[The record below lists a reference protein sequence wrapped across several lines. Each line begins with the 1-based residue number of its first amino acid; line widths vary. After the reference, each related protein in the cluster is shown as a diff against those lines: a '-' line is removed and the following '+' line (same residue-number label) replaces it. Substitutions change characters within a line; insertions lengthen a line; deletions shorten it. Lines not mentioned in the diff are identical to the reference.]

1 MGCMV
6 CHANERDRKWKCTWC
21 QLRVCRGCSEE
32 LGRLGRDLGRLVE
45 GWERKRV
52 VREEMREEREDEVRE
67 EGLRDVQAEY
77 ERLGGRGRG

>member
-1 MGCMV
+1 MG
-6 CHANERDRKWKCTWC
+6 
-21 QLRVCRGCSEE
+21 RV
-32 LGRLGRDLGRLVE
+32 GRDLGRLVE